1 MNRLNRYEDIFAI
14 GIFTIMALLPFLESF
29 TRLFGILSVPASQVI
44 VQHLTLWIGFI
55 GAILATRQN
64 KLLALTHKP
73 LFTDEEKF
81 HLGRYIAKL
90 LTFLV
95 LIGLAWGSWKLL
107 KIEMEYPTDI
117 APSIPR
123 WLAIMVM
130 PFAFALMSIKI
141 LFKSYSKYYYKLSFL
156 LIAFAFFFSELP
168 DLIF

>member
-1 MNRLNRYEDIFAI
+1 MNRLNRFEDIFAI

-73 LFTDEEKF
+73 LFVDEEKF

-95 LIGLAWGSWKLL
+95 LISLAWGSWKLL
-107 KIEMEYPTDI
+107 KVEMEYPIDI

-130 PFAFALMSIKI
+130 PFAFVLMSIKI
-141 LFKSYSKYYYKLSFL
+141 IFKSYSNYYYIFLS
-156 LIAFAFFFSELP
+156 S
-168 DLIF
+168 